1 MMLCVCTALALFLLG
16 ADMMLMAAAIIM
28 EVPRCLLRLFIRSA
42 SCSPLMSRSDFSGSL
57 GAGA

>member
-16 ADMMLMAAAIIM
+16 ADMMLMAAEIIM